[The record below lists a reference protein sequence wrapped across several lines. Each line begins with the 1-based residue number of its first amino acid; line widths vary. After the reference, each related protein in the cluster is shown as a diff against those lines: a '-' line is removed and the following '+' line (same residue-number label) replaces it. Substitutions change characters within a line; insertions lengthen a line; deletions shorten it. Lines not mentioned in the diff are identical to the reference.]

1 MIKMERYR
9 WEHKCIGCNK
19 IFYSD
24 RQNRRFHSDD
34 CMRNYYDKKYGD
46 KKKKWNLKKEKQKK

>member
-1 MIKMERYR
+1 MERYR

-34 CMRNYYDKKYGD
+34 CMRDYYDKKYGSSAEGG
-46 KKKKWNLKKEKQKK
+46 KSKNGKNI